1 MLDINKLLNELT
13 LEEKASL
20 LSGLHFW
27 TTKPI
32 ENKGIPAVTMTDG
45 PHGLRKEFGIE
56 EGKGG
61 VNIMKGS
68 EPATC
73 FPPAVTLAS
82 SWDTELIK
90 EVGGAIADEAGALKV
105 STVLGPGTNI
115 KRSPLCG
122 RNFEYFSEDPYLAGE
137 MATNYVLGVQEK
149 GIGTSLKH
157 YLANNEEFCRMSIDS
172 RVDERALREIYLPA
186 FESTVKRAA
195 PQQVMASYNK
205 LNGEYVVESRR
216 ALTEILREEWGYQ
229 GLVVSDWGAVNDRVK
244 GVLAGLDLQMPGTKG
259 THDKQI
265 VKAVERGDLSI
276 EDLDVA
282 VERVLRYVDE
292 CSEKKKKAFC
302 RDFDKNHELCR
313 KAGTKGAVLLK
324 NEGEVLPLSEDE
336 SIALIGALCEESR
349 YQGAGSS
356 RICCQKL
363 VKVLDAFKESGLSY
377 DYEKGYTLK
386 GDGYNKKLIARA
398 VELAKQREKVVVVI
412 GLTDEYES
420 EGFDRKHMRLPD
432 GHNIL
437 IEELAKVNSNIIVVL
452 EGGAPMELP
461 WRNNPSVKGILNTY
475 LLGEAVGEATID
487 LLYGR
492 ANPSGKLAETF
503 PKSLDDV
510 LSNKY
515 FPMGPRTVEY
525 RESIYVGYRYFTTAN
540 KEVAYPFGYGLSYT
554 QFEYSDLEVEDRYNE
569 GDELKV
575 GFTITNVGKY
585 DGEEVAQIY
594 VRHNN
599 SPIFKPERELK
610 GFKKVFIKSGES
622 VMVEIILDSRSFAFY
637 NRAIKGWNV
646 LNGDYSIMIGS
657 SSADI
662 ALCKNIQVVS
672 LLPTA
677 PLPENL
683 PAVYSKLFEV
693 EEIPQ
698 EAFELLYDEKL
709 PENLPYKKG
718 EFHINSTIGELS
730 VTGLGNFILKVAK
743 FVAKLIGGDAANRAM
758 IVNTVEMMPIRS
770 ICNFTGGMFSMYSAY
785 GLVDVFNGVKGGW
798 RKFFRG
804 FRKKYKDLM

>member
-1 MLDINKLLNELT
+1 MLDIDKLLNELT

-32 ENKGIPAVTMTDG
+32 EEKGIPAITMTDG

-82 SWDTELIK
+82 SWDTDLIK
-90 EVGGAIADEAGALKV
+90 EIGGAIADEAGAFRV

-122 RNFEYFSEDPYLAGE
+122 RNFEYFSEDPFLAGE
-137 MATNYVLGVQEK
+137 MATNYVLGVQGK

-186 FESTVKRAA
+186 FESTVKRAS
-195 PQQVMASYNK
+195 PQQIMASYNR

-216 ALTEILREEWGYQ
+216 ALTEILRDEWGFK

-244 GVLAGLDLQMPGTKG
+244 GLLAGLDLQMPGTKG

-265 VKAVERGDLSI
+265 VKAVERGDI
-276 EDLDVA
+276 TVEDLDIAVA
-282 VERVLRYVDE
+282 RVLRYIDE
-292 CSEKKKKAFC
+292 CDEKRKNTFN
-302 RDFDKNHELCR
+302 RDFEKNHELCR

-324 NEGEVLPLSEDE
+324 NEDETLPLSKDE
-336 SIALIGALCEESR
+336 PIALIGALCEESR

-363 VKVLDAFKESGLSY
+363 VNVLDAFKESGLPY
-377 DYEKGYTLK
+377 EYEKGYTLK
-386 GDGYNKKLIARA
+386 GDGYNKKLASKA
-398 VELAKQREKVVVVI
+398 VELAQRSKKVVVVI

-420 EGFDRKHMRLPD
+420 EGFDRKHMRLPE
-432 GHNIL
+432 GHNRL
-437 IEELAKVNSNIIVVL
+437 IEEISKVNSDIVVVL

-461 WRNNPSVKGILNTY
+461 WRNNLSVKSILNTY

-487 LLYGR
+487 LLYGKV
-492 ANPSGKLAETF
+492 NPSGKLAETF
-503 PKSLDDV
+503 PISNGDV
-510 LSNKY
+510 LANKY

-525 RESIYVGYRYFTTAN
+525 RESIYVGYRYYSTAR
-540 KEVAYPFGYGLSYT
+540 KPVAYPFGYGLSYT
-554 QFEYSDLEVEDRYNE
+554 QFKYSDLEVKDCYTEGED
-569 GDELKV
+569 LKV
-575 GFTITNVGKY
+575 SFKITNIGKY
-585 DGEEVAQIY
+585 DGEEVAQLYI
-594 VRHNN
+594 RHNN
-599 SPIFKPERELK
+599 SPIFKAERELK
-610 GFKKVFIKSGES
+610 GFKKVFVKSGES
-622 VMVEIILDSRSFAFY
+622 VKVEITLNSRSFAFY
-637 NRAIKGWNV
+637 NVAIKDWNV
-646 LNGDYSIMIGS
+646 LNGDYSIMVGS
-657 SSADI
+657 SSADTP
-662 ALCKNIQVVS
+662 LCKNIQVTS
-672 LLPTA
+672 LLPDA

-683 PAVYSKLFEV
+683 PEVYSKLTEV
-693 EEIPQ
+693 EDISKEEFEI
-698 EAFELLYDEKL
+698 LYGEKL
-709 PENLPYKKG
+709 PENIPYKKG

-730 VTGLGNFILKVAK
+730 VTGLGNFILKAAK

-798 RKFFRG
+798 KKFFRG
-804 FRKKYKDLM
+804 FRKKYKVLM